1 MNCIVV
7 APSLIP
13 VKPGDRVKTN
23 RRDAKKLAVMLRAGA
38 LTEVHPP
45 TPEEESVRDLC
56 RCRDDIR
63 EDLIRA
69 RHRLGK
75 MLLRRGWI
83 YPGKAWNDPHRRW
96 LRSLALEHEADR
108 AVFDD
113 YLRAI
118 EHLEERLC
126 AIEITIEATSHREP
140 YREPVAWLRCFRG
153 IDTVTAM
160 SLVAE
165 LHDFGALPVGSRADV
180 VPGAGAERELHRRSS
195 ATRGDH
201 EDGQQAGAAAA
212 HRGVV
217 ALWAQARRRAE
228 AP

>member
-1 MNCIVV
+1 MGER
-7 APSLIP
+7 
-13 VKPGDRVKTN
+13 K
-23 RRDAKKLAVMLRAGA
+23 
-38 LTEVHPP
+38 
-45 TPEEESVRDLC
+45 
-56 RCRDDIR
+56 
-63 EDLIRA
+63 
-69 RHRLGK
+69 
-75 MLLRRGWI
+75 
-83 YPGKAWNDPHRRW
+83 
-96 LRSLALEHEADR
+96 HEADR

-212 HRGVV
+212 HRGLV
-217 ALWAQARRRAE
+217 ALSAQARCWEEAAQAPRGTTGLGDRRRGSRAGAA
-228 AP
+228 APEILETGHAREGSQQGRDGGGARAQRLSLGGAARA